1 MGIFSR
7 NKDETEEYIE
17 EQPAVHPVAAPMAPS
32 VDGVLPPGV
41 PPAPAPAGNNL
52 ASQTTPPS
60 VPANLPTPSP
70 AIDDSAGDYIMT
82 APPMNAG
89 GQADEWSEPSQPTQP
104 AHIQSVPV
112 NVEPEHSI
120 EPAYAE
126 MAQPADTPSDP
137 AADVQP
143 ETPEQEPAK
152 DLPEPETQET
162 PQVSEPVMPEEPAD
176 TSEPSGDLADIKQ
189 QALSS
194 LSPLV
199 GHLNQ
204 SPEEKFHTTMM
215 LLQST
220 DDQSLIKTAYEAA
233 QAISDDK
240 TRAQALLD
248 IVNEINYFTQK
259 SS

>member
-17 EQPAVHPVAAPMAPS
+17 EQPVMHPTATPIAAPS

-41 PPAPAPAGNNL
+41 TPAPAPAGNNL
-52 ASQTTPPS
+52 ASQTITPPTPVS
-60 VPANLPTPSP
+60 SPVSTVPSSS
-70 AIDDSAGDYIMT
+70 DDSAGDYIMT
-82 APPMNAG
+82 APPMNSG
-89 GQADEWSEPSQPTQP
+89 GQADEWSESPQPPQP
-104 AHIQSVPV
+104 APTQSVPV
-112 NVEPEHSI
+112 TQEPEHSI
-120 EPAYAE
+120 EPAYEE
-126 MAQPADTPSDP
+126 MEQSSD
-137 AADVQP
+137 AAPQAT
-143 ETPEQEPAK
+143 ETTSE
-152 DLPEPETQET
+152 PEPEPNHET
-162 PQVSEPVMPEEPAD
+162 EAIEEPKTEEPQTSEEPAPTPAP
-176 TSEPSGDLADIKQ
+176 TSDLADIKQ

-199 GHLNQ
+199 GHLDQ

-233 QAISDDK
+233 QAISDEK
-240 TRAQALLD
+240 TRDQALLD